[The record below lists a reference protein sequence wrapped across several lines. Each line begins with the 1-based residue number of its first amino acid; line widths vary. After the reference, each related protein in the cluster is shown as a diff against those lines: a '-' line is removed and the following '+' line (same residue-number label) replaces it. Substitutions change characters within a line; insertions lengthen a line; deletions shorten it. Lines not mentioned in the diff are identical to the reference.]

1 MREVLRDYLDPV
13 SNILNYRIFTLG
25 EAQITPLN
33 IIYLLV
39 LTGLLF
45 WLSNKLKS
53 FFVERILGRTHLDL
67 GARVAIGTIVRYII
81 LLVGFLIIVQTVG
94 INLTTLNV
102 LAGAVGIGVGFGLQ
116 NVASNFIS
124 GLIILFER
132 PVKVGDRIQVGGVDG
147 KVVGIGARSTQVR
160 TNDNITII
168 VPNSKFIE
176 ENVINWSFANQSV
189 RFRVPVGV
197 AYDSDLNLVKKLL
210 LEVADE
216 NADVL
221 REPKPAVRLIKFG
234 DSSIDLQLWIW
245 TKEKLQRKTVLISR
259 LNFAIWE
266 KFRAA
271 NIEIPFPQTDIRI
284 KREKTGRAITGNAAA
299 AINHNEPEDFNE
311 LINEPDDFNELVNDG
326 KVPESSAQIAHS
338 RR

>member
-1 MREVLRDYLDPV
+1 LREILRDYLDPV
-13 SNILNYRIFTLG
+13 FSILNYRIFTLG
-25 EAQITPLN
+25 DAQITPLN
-33 IIYLLV
+33 IIYLIV

-45 WLSNKLKS
+45 WLSNKFKNI
-53 FFVERILGRTHLDL
+53 FVERVLGKTHLDL
-67 GARVAIGTIVRYII
+67 GARIAVGTIIRYVV

-147 KVVGIGARSTQVR
+147 KVTGIGARSTTVR

-176 ENVINWSFANQSV
+176 ENVVNWSFANQSV

-197 AYDSDLNLVKKLL
+197 AYDSDLNVVKKLL
-210 LEVADE
+210 LEVAEE

-221 REPKPAVRLIKFG
+221 RDPKAAVRLIEFG
-234 DSSIDLQLWIW
+234 DSAINLELWVW
-245 TKEKLQRKTVLISR
+245 TKEKLQRKTVFISA

-266 KFRAA
+266 KFRA
-271 NIEIPFPQTDIRI
+271 NDVEIPFPQTDLHI
-284 KREKTGRAITGNAAA
+284 KTGRVKVKNNGNAAV
-299 AINHNEPEDFNE
+299 EQ
-311 LINEPDDFNELVNDG
+311 EPDGFNELVFEEN
-326 KVPESSAQIAHS
+326 EAEN
-338 RR
+338 

>member
-1 MREVLRDYLDPV
+1 MREILRDYLDPV
-13 SNILNYRIFTLG
+13 FNILNYRIFTLG

-33 IIYLLV
+33 IIYLIV

-45 WLSNKLKS
+45 WLSNKFKNI
-53 FFVERILGRTHLDL
+53 FVERVLGKTHLDL
-67 GARVAIGTIVRYII
+67 GARIAVGTIIRYVV

-132 PVKVGDRIQVGGVDG
+132 PVKVGDRIQVGDVDG
-147 KVVGIGARSTQVR
+147 KVTGIGARSTTVR

-176 ENVINWSFANQSV
+176 ENVVNWSFANQSV

-210 LEVADE
+210 LEVAEE

-221 REPKPAVRLIKFG
+221 RDPKAAVRLIEFG
-234 DSSIDLQLWIW
+234 DSAINLELWVW

-266 KFRAA
+266 KFRA
-271 NIEIPFPQTDIRI
+271 NDIEIPFPQTDLHI
-284 KREKTGRAITGNAAA
+284 KTGRVKVKNNGNAAV
-299 AINHNEPEDFNE
+299 EQ
-311 LINEPDDFNELVNDG
+311 EPDGFNELVFDENEA
-326 KVPESSAQIAHS
+326 ES
-338 RR
+338 

>member
-1 MREVLRDYLDPV
+1 MREILRDYLDPV
-13 SNILNYRIFTLG
+13 FNILNYRIFTLG
-25 EAQITPLN
+25 EASITPLN
-33 IIYLLV
+33 IIYLIV

-45 WLSNKLKS
+45 WLSNKFKNL
-53 FFVERILGRTHLDL
+53 FVERVLGKTHLDL
-67 GARVAIGTIVRYII
+67 GARVAIGTIIRYVV

-132 PVKVGDRIQVGGVDG
+132 PVKVGDRIQVGDVDG
-147 KVVGIGARSTQVR
+147 KVTGIGARSTTVR

-176 ENVINWSFANQSV
+176 ENVVNWSFANQSV
-189 RFRVPVGV
+189 RFRVPIGV
-197 AYDSDLNLVKKLL
+197 AYDSDLHLVKKLL
-210 LEVADE
+210 LEVAEE

-221 REPKPAVRLIKFG
+221 RDPKAAVRLIEFG
-234 DSSIDLQLWIW
+234 DSAINLELWVW
-245 TKEKLQRKTVLISR
+245 TKEKLQRKTVFISA

-266 KFRAA
+266 KFRA
-271 NIEIPFPQTDIRI
+271 NDIEIPFPQTDLHI
-284 KREKTGRAITGNAAA
+284 KTGRVKVKNNGNA
-299 AINHNEPEDFNE
+299 ISEQ
-311 LINEPDDFNELVNDG
+311 EPDGFNELVFDENEA
-326 KVPESSAQIAHS
+326 KN
-338 RR
+338 

>member
-1 MREVLRDYLDPV
+1 VTCSEIEFVIIRSAVLRDYLDPIF
-13 SNILNYRIFTLG
+13 SILNYRIFTLG

-33 IIYLLV
+33 IIYLIV

-45 WLSNKLKS
+45 WLSNKFKNI
-53 FFVERILGRTHLDL
+53 FVERVLGKTHLDL
-67 GARVAIGTIVRYII
+67 GARIAVGTIIRYVV

-132 PVKVGDRIQVGGVDG
+132 PVKVGDRIQVGDVDG
-147 KVVGIGARSTQVR
+147 KVTGIGARSTTVR

-176 ENVINWSFANQSV
+176 ENVVNWSFANQSV

-210 LEVADE
+210 LEVAEE

-221 REPKPAVRLIKFG
+221 REPKAGVRLIEFG
-234 DSSIDLQLWIW
+234 DSAINLELWVW
-245 TKEKLQRKTVLISR
+245 TKEKLQRKTVFISA

-266 KFRAA
+266 KFRA
-271 NIEIPFPQTDIRI
+271 NDVEIPFPQTDLHI
-284 KREKTGRAITGNAAA
+284 KTGRVKVKNNGNAAV
-299 AINHNEPEDFNE
+299 EQ
-311 LINEPDDFNELVNDG
+311 EPDGFNELVFEEN
-326 KVPESSAQIAHS
+326 EAEN
-338 RR
+338 

>member
-1 MREVLRDYLDPV
+1 MREILRDYLDPV
-13 SNILNYRIFTLG
+13 FSILNYRIFTLG
-25 EAQITPLN
+25 DAQITPLN
-33 IIYLLV
+33 IIYLIV

-45 WLSNKLKS
+45 WLSNKFKNI
-53 FFVERILGRTHLDL
+53 FVERVLGKTHLDL
-67 GARVAIGTIVRYII
+67 GARIAVGTIIRYVV

-147 KVVGIGARSTQVR
+147 KVTGIGARSTTVR

-176 ENVINWSFANQSV
+176 ENVVNWSFANQSV

-197 AYDSDLNLVKKLL
+197 AYDSDLNVVKKLL
-210 LEVADE
+210 LEVAEE

-221 REPKPAVRLIKFG
+221 RDPKAAVRLIEFG
-234 DSSIDLQLWIW
+234 DSAINLELWVW
-245 TKEKLQRKTVLISR
+245 TKEKLQRKTVFISA

-266 KFRAA
+266 KFRA
-271 NIEIPFPQTDIRI
+271 NDVEIPFPQTDLHI
-284 KREKTGRAITGNAAA
+284 KTGRVKVKNNGNAAV
-299 AINHNEPEDFNE
+299 EQ
-311 LINEPDDFNELVNDG
+311 EPDGFNELVFEEN
-326 KVPESSAQIAHS
+326 EAEN
-338 RR
+338 